1 MSGVLQ
7 TDWFVWGIGLILGFQ
22 ILVVVLGELL
32 YRADRRTQPMA
43 PILRAAR
50 NTVLP
55 LAVAYVFVLRILE
68 LPADGGVV
76 RGIATVFWISVLY
89 TGLLLFNALVFQQ
102 APEGTWRHRTPSL
115 FQDLIRI
122 LLVVIG
128 AAIVLAVVWEQN
140 LGGLIAALGVGSI
153 VLGLALQETLGNLMA
168 GIALLFERPFVLGD
182 WIEVGDEQ
190 GEVVE
195 INWRSV
201 HVRTRERNLLVFP
214 NAVLGRETIINYAR
228 PTALQTM
235 RLSFA
240 FSLEDPPNTVK
251 RVLREV
257 AESMD
262 NVLED
267 PPPRAMVREVLDDRI
282 RYEAFLAIDQ
292 PRRIPQIVDQ
302 YTARVW
308 YAARRARIRLP
319 LPAAYEIKV
328 DAPVSTVAE
337 VDIAAC
343 LSKAQGFQMLA
354 AEHLDRVSAQAE
366 VLVYTDG
373 ETVLAQDEVPDAVY
387 VVASGTLHVTWAPQD
402 EVVAELFL
410 EESEAIGVSSSMS
423 RAQASHT
430 RMFCDGDVTLI
441 RIPHDAVDTCVQ
453 ANARLAHEF
462 ARVYEVRAEA
472 LNRAR
477 DEFEKSDG
485 QPDDQLLPVSMRKPQ
500 DEADEPAGEL

>member
-1 MSGVLQ
+1 
-7 TDWFVWGIGLILGFQ
+7 
-22 ILVVVLGELL
+22 
-32 YRADRRTQPMA
+32 
-43 PILRAAR
+43 
-50 NTVLP
+50 
-55 LAVAYVFVLRILE
+55 
-68 LPADGGVV
+68 
-76 RGIATVFWISVLY
+76 
-89 TGLLLFNALVFQQ
+89 
-102 APEGTWRHRTPSL
+102 
-115 FQDLIRI
+115 
-122 LLVVIG
+122 
-128 AAIVLAVVWEQN
+128 
-140 LGGLIAALGVGSI
+140 VGSI

-182 WIEVGDEQ
+182 WIEVGDQQ

-257 AESMD
+257 AQSMD
-262 NVLED
+262 NVLAD

-308 YAARRARIRLP
+308 YAARRAGIRLP
-319 LPAAYEIKV
+319 LPTAYEIKV

-343 LSKAQGFQMLA
+343 LSKAQGFQMLE
-354 AEHLDRVSAQAE
+354 AEHLARVSARAE
-366 VLVYTDG
+366 VQIYTDG
-373 ETVLAQDEVPDAVY
+373 ETVIAQDEIPDAVY
-387 VVASGTLHVTWAPQD
+387 VVESGTLHLTLSVHD
-402 EVVAELFL
+402 EVVAELSL
-410 EESEAIGVSSSMS
+410 GESEAVGVASSMS
-423 RAQASHT
+423 REQASHT

-441 RIPHDAVDTCVQ
+441 RIPHDAVDICVQ

-477 DEFEKSDG
+477 DEFE
-485 QPDDQLLPVSMRKPQ
+485 QREARPDDQLLPVSMRRPQ
-500 DEADEPAGEL
+500 DEVDEADES